1 KTEKSTSATVKA
13 ATVPELTISTASP
26 SPSAGGVEIPLTF
39 TFSEE
44 VKEFSFSDVKLE
56 ASDKNEAGE
65 LQQSSWNTSDN
76 ITWTATYTTPEKQNK
91 EIIIRVDDDSYES
104 VNSIPGKGDSLILEV
119 EGVLPTLSKV
129 TFDPKHQAIGQ
140 SVNITLEFDKEVQE
154 A

>member
-1 KTEKSTSATVKA
+1 TVKA
-13 ATVPELTISTASP
+13 ATVPELTISTASS

-65 LQQSSWNTSDN
+65 LQQVSWNTIDN

-91 EIIIRVDDDSYES
+91 E
-104 VNSIPGKGDSLILEV
+104 
-119 EGVLPTLSKV
+119 
-129 TFDPKHQAIGQ
+129 
-140 SVNITLEFDKEVQE
+140 
-154 A
+154 